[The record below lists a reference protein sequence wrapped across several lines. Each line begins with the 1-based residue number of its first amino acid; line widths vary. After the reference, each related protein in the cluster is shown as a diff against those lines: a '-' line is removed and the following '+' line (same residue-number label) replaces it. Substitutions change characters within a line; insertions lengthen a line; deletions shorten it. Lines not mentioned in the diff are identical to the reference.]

1 MAGLERRTRFE
12 ETGGVRVQRR
22 AEEALGPLRFHHTAR
37 VHDEDPVAE
46 RRGELEIVGDEEHRQ
61 LPLSPQGV
69 EDRHDLGLD
78 GHVERRRR
86 FVGDEDVRVGGQL
99 PAIIT
104 RWSMPPDSSPGYER

>member
-1 MAGLERRTRFE
+1 MTRTRS
-12 ETGGVRVQRR
+12 QS
-22 AEEALGPLRFHHTAR
+22 AEASSRSWVMKSIAS
-37 VHDEDPVAE
+37 
-46 RRGELEIVGDEEHRQ
+46 
-61 LPLSPQGV
+61 PLSPQGV